1 MSQELKLDPLYTILE
16 KHLYDF
22 NDDEESQQQF
32 IDNIAKDY
40 IQYLVSRQVA
50 VPARWSGLIMD
61 ELRSQIRSMLVKK
74 MYGCLSIKEFVAN
87 QKDARAKRK
96 TSRKKFA
103 KLF

>member
-32 IDNIAKDY
+32 IDNIANDY

-50 VPARWSGLIMD
+50 VPAKWRGLIME
-61 ELRSQIRSMLVKK
+61 ELRNQIRSMLVKK
-74 MYGCLSIKEFVAN
+74 MYGCLSIKEFVTN
-87 QKDARAKRK
+87 QKDVSAKRK
-96 TSRKKFA
+96 TVRKKFA

>member
-40 IQYLVSRQVA
+40 IQYLISRQVA
-50 VPARWSGLIMD
+50 VPAKWNALIMD
-61 ELRSQIRSMLVKK
+61 ELRSQIRNMLVKK
-74 MYGCLSIKEFVAN
+74 MYGCLSIQEFVRN
-87 QKDARAKRK
+87 QKDQK
-96 TSRKKFA
+96 TKGRTARKKFA